1 MAFNNKLKGERQ
13 SAEEIFRQKIAEKK
27 ANTVEKEQNVV
38 EEEKVPVKKAE
49 NPPKKTSKLWGC
61 LWAIAIIIAVIRFI
75 IWVLQ

>member
-27 ANTVEKEQNVV
+27 ANTVEKEQNV

-75 IWVLQ
+75 AWILQ

>member
-27 ANTVEKEQNVV
+27 ISTIEEETQNAV
-38 EEEKVPVKKAE
+38 EEKVPVKKAE

-75 IWVLQ
+75 AWILQ

>member
-13 SAEEIFRQKIAEKK
+13 SAEEIFRQKMAENK
-27 ANTVEKEQNVV
+27 ASTTEKEENV